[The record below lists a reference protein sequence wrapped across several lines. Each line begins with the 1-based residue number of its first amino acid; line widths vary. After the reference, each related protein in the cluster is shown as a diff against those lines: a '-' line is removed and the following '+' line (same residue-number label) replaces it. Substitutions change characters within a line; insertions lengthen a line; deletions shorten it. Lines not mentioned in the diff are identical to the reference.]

1 MPGIGH
7 QESSVPTP
15 PRRSTEGAPG
25 ERFFTRWTKG
35 VSGALAGPDRA
46 VIVLS
51 EVLMPRK
58 PCVVEVAAT
67 PAGPPALT
75 VALAGDAVRTVGAL
89 TVVAGMCGA
98 AGAVATASGAL
109 TAQTAASAATPAVR
123 KALGTMHS
131 SWIRTY

>member
-1 MPGIGH
+1 MPGTGH

-15 PRRSTEGAPG
+15 PRRNTDGAPG
-25 ERFFTRWTKG
+25 ERFFTNWTKG
-35 VSGALAGPDRA
+35 VSGGPAEPDSA

-75 VALAGDAVRTVGAL
+75 VALAEAGVRTVGPV
-89 TVVAGMCGA
+89 TVVAGMSA
-98 AGAVATASGAL
+98 AAEAVAIASGAP
-109 TAQTAASAATPAVR
+109 TAQTAASAATRAVR
-123 KALGTMHS
+123 EALG
-131 SWIRTY
+131 